1 VNRFGPSRFKQ
12 AVESCLATPQEPR
25 PPHKKLAVLPK
36 TEIPTTVDTQK
47 STLIPASSK
56 PEMIPPQTKQAALLP
71 SGQKQLSLLL
81 VEDNPIN
88 LKLLIASFKKMG
100 HRYSTAT
107 DGSLAVEAYRNV
119 DSTRNPR
126 FDIIFMD
133 IQMPVMDGM
142 EATSK
147 IRKYEKQ
154 HELQPAIIIA
164 LTALTTLQ
172 AEQEALDSGADRF
185 MNKPVSIKK
194 LRDVVG
200 EYFREGQEGG

>member
-1 VNRFGPSRFKQ
+1 
-12 AVESCLATPQEPR
+12 
-25 PPHKKLAVLPK
+25 
-36 TEIPTTVDTQK
+36 
-47 STLIPASSK
+47 
-56 PEMIPPQTKQAALLP
+56 MIPPPTKRAALLS

-88 LKLLIASFKKMG
+88 LNLLIASFKKMG
-100 HRYSTAT
+100 HHYSTAT

-119 DSTRNPR
+119 DRTRNPR

-142 EATSK
+142 EATSE

-164 LTALTTLQ
+164 LTALITLQ